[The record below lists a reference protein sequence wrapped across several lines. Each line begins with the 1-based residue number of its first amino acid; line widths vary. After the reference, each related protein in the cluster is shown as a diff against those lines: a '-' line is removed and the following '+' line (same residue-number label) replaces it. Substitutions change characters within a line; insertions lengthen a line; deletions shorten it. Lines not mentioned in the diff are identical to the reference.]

1 MYMSRDKELNKPYR
15 LLGEKLRSLRQKH
28 SESLVEVSGAV
39 EIDPEVLDQIE
50 NGTERPSEDILLL
63 LISHFSSRDPE
74 ADHLWQLAGYERS
87 PQNEPAMGSGDHYG
101 PQPAV
106 MVLPID
112 ARIVYTDT
120 VHVVANNH
128 GVVMNFLQ
136 NAGPNNQTIAVSRVG
151 MSREHAKSMLELLQR
166 TLGQSE
172 QKQISPSPKSTKE
185 QKSNKKA

>member
-1 MYMSRDKELNKPYR
+1 MSSDKEISKPYE
-15 LLGEKLRSLRQKH
+15 LLGKKLRSLREKH

-39 EIDPEVLDQIE
+39 EIEPEMLENIE
-50 NGTERPSEDILLL
+50 QGAERPSEDILLL
-63 LISHFSSRDPE
+63 LISHFSSRESE

-87 PQNEPAMGSGDHYG
+87 SQNEPVLGNGDQYA

-120 VHVVANNH
+120 VHVIANNH

-151 MSREHAKSMLELLQR
+151 MSREHAQNMLELLQR
-166 TLGQSE
+166 TLQQSN
-172 QKQISPSPKSTKE
+172 PKE
-185 QKSNKKA
+185 LRMGQKSKKSKES